1 MTQQFKLAEDVAKEI
16 PRAIAKTILILD
28 NIEKKGSILHDDIEY
43 CIRNYE
49 DLLSK
54 ITNGAMS
61 DWNTRKVSIK
71 PALKSIITQLAK
83 IEKGSLEK
91 IDKPAEN
98 LREIADYWF

>member
-1 MTQQFKLAEDVAKEI
+1 
-16 PRAIAKTILILD
+16 
-28 NIEKKGSILHDDIEY
+28 
-43 CIRNYE
+43 
-49 DLLSK
+49 
-54 ITNGAMS
+54 MS